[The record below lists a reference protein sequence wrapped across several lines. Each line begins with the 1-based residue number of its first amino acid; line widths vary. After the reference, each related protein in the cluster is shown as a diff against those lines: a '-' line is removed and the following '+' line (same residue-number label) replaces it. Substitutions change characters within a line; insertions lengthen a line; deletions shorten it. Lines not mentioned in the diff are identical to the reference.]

1 MRWQGG
7 LRRATKLHRGGIAES
22 EKGLKVHCSFGHI
35 EEQWEYM
42 ASDPVI
48 PMNFDYERLFYIVR
62 N

>member
-7 LRRATKLHRGGIAES
+7 LRRATKLHWGGIAES
-22 EKGLKVHCSFGHI
+22 AKRIKGSFGHI

-48 PMNFDYERLFYIVR
+48 PMTFDYERLFYIVR